1 MDKVIYSNCS
11 FEVRKSLSGYQQ
23 MALFAHDQMLPDFEY
38 CSSFIKVHII
48 MKQPLFW
55 ASIISDTTVIS

>member
-48 MKQPLFW
+48 MKQPLF
-55 ASIISDTTVIS
+55 